1 MNTYIPYRTIGSGSI
16 THRIYHGDNTD
27 IISTALSNE
36 HYDIIYIDPPYN
48 TRNNNMSYD
57 DNRDEVIWEQWMTE
71 FAAIVAARLKDDG
84 LLFVSIDD
92 NNYPTLRRIYDPL
105 LRHLGTF
112 IWQKR
117 GRFSATN
124 GISEDH
130 EYVMCYGGKSA
141 RTDMLRLGSTG
152 NNKRTL
158 RDEHYAERGWYD
170 LDHIQDT
177 KCTPTFWG
185 PITCPDGT
193 KIWPYDDDTMIIGRH
208 YPYGWRYTKD
218 RFESLLAN
226 DFIVFKHDSH
236 GRMRA
241 YVKSYE
247 KMNYKQE
254 PKDPFCIPIS
264 TLDILHAGYTSA
276 GTNRLN
282 SIIGRNKFSFAK
294 PVNLMTEIVR
304 MHPAYRADL
313 PMTVMYPFAG
323 SATMA
328 DAVMQL
334 NASSGRTAGIAYTGC
349 GDDGG
354 KDGTQFDRVT
364 SERAIRVLTGREWAD
379 GKTHDDYSADQQLV
393 LYECKDDD
401 DTMNTEENI

>member
-1 MNTYIPYRTIGSGSI
+1 MNIYIPYRTIGSGSI

-27 IISTALSNE
+27 ILSTALSNE
-36 HYDIIYIDPPYN
+36 HYDIIYLDPPYN
-48 TRNNNMSYD
+48 TGNNSISYD
-57 DNRDEVIWEQWMTE
+57 DNRDKVMWEQWMTE
-71 FAAIVAARLKDDG
+71 FAAIVTARLKDDG
-84 LLFVSIDD
+84 LLFISIDD

-117 GRFSATN
+117 GRFSGTR

-152 NNKRTL
+152 NNERTL
-158 RDEHYAERGWYD
+158 RDEHYAERGGYS
-170 LDHIQDT
+170 LKKMHDT
-177 KCTPTFWG
+177 ECTIFWG

-193 KIWPYDDDTMIIGRH
+193 KIWPYDDDTMITGRI
-208 YPYGWRYTKD
+208 YKYGWRYSKA
-218 RFESLLAN
+218 RFESLLSN
-226 DFIVFKHDSH
+226 DFIVFKPDSH
-236 GRMRA
+236 GHMRA

-264 TLDILHAGYTSA
+264 TLDILNAGLTSA
-276 GTNRLN
+276 GTNRLK
-282 SIIGRNKFSFAK
+282 SIIGLGKFSFAK

-313 PMTVMYPFAG
+313 PMTVLDPFSG

-354 KDGTQFDRVT
+354 KDGNQFERVT